1 MKKFIK
7 KYRSMTFEER
17 TIFST
22 KFSCIFNTILAVG
35 KILLSIFQGI
45 FFLIAGIINILI
57 MLSKLECYLGVT
69 KPNKKIFEERNNMIG
84 IYLILAGM
92 TYAIYMG
99 RLVFTNVEVMDYSM
113 FLGINIALISFIEI
127 GIAIKGLF
135 NAYGKGHYYRNI
147 KIINLCSAF
156 TAIVLTEIAI
166 TSFASDVDTRIID
179 GIFGMSV
186 GGIIILLAGFIFIA
200 PKISIVD
207 KEHNIYKINDQSKNK
222 LLFNE
227 NNKINLQLTNNKLFG
242 NYYYVAKN
250 DNGIIDGH
258 IIQGKSPIRN
268 WNIFIK
274 ILIIVLSEILIFVYA
289 IWGLV
294 FYFKNYKLVNE
305 LDKIME
311 DNGYIKINH
320 PE

>member
-69 KPNKKIFEERNNMIG
+69 KPNKKSFEERNNMIG

-113 FLGINIALISFIEI
+113 FLGISNSLHLFLTPSF
-127 GIAIKGLF
+127 F
-135 NAYGKGHYYRNI
+135 NAGDTARQIVFSLRSG
-147 KIINLCSAF
+147 SA
-156 TAIVLTEIAI
+156 T
-166 TSFASDVDTRIID
+166 TR
-179 GIFGMSV
+179 SV
-186 GGIIILLAGFIFIA
+186 VIGSRPRATH
-200 PKISIVD
+200 S
-207 KEHNIYKINDQSKNK
+207 
-222 LLFNE
+222 
-227 NNKINLQLTNNKLFG
+227 T
-242 NYYYVAKN
+242 VA
-250 DNGIIDGH
+250 
-258 IIQGKSPIRN
+258 
-268 WNIFIK
+268 
-274 ILIIVLSEILIFVYA
+274 
-289 IWGLV
+289 
-294 FYFKNYKLVNE
+294 
-305 LDKIME
+305 
-311 DNGYIKINH
+311 
-320 PE
+320 